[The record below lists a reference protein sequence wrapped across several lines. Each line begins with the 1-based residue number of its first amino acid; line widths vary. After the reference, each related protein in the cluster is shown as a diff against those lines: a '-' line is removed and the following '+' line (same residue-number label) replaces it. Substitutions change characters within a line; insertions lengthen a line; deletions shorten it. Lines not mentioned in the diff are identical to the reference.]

1 MLLCF
6 ILFYCLCKLRR
17 LLLCIAEGQ
26 LQLNLNHCY
35 AFSSSLAIFLI
46 QFIDMTSSVGNET
59 QITEESDT
67 VSSHS
72 AKSSQKKYTIWQRVY
87 NIITYTPK
95 RCRYDPDKPFEFSTP
110 LNLLFAFAGAF
121 TVANLYYSHPILNK
135 LADDFHVSQERVS
148 LIPTLAQA
156 GYGAGLL
163 FLCPLGDLFQRRPFV
178 LLLVWFTATSWIG
191 LCITDSF
198 PVFCF
203 LSFLTALT
211 TVTPQ
216 LMLPL
221 VGDLAPVHRRATALS
236 IVTSGLLLGLLIAR
250 LLSGVVTEYTS
261 WRNIYW
267 LAFAL
272 QYLILILLW
281 FFLPDYPSTN
291 PSGLNYFKMLWSI
304 IAMLFKHPILVQAC
318 LVGFCTSTTFTS
330 YWTTLTFLL
339 AGEPYNFSP
348 LYIGLF
354 ALVGIFAMCFGPP
367 YSRLVIDRFVPLF
380 SVIVGELICITGIS
394 IGTYT
399 GTFTIAGPIIQA
411 FMLDFGLQSTQ
422 IANRTAIYAIEPKAR
437 NRVNTAFM
445 VSVFIGQIVGT
456 SVGNTLY
463 AQGGWHK
470 SGSASVGFIG
480 AALCFCFAKGPWE
493 KGWVGW
499 RGGWGIR
506 KRDLGPKE
514 KGQHQEEDAEMAGN
528 TANDEGKDREKM
540 ADEMAA
546 EANES
551 GEPKGSPTEK
561 S

>member
-1 MLLCF
+1 
-6 ILFYCLCKLRR
+6 
-17 LLLCIAEGQ
+17 
-26 LQLNLNHCY
+26 
-35 AFSSSLAIFLI
+35 
-46 QFIDMTSSVGNET
+46 MTSSVEDGT
-59 QITEESDT
+59 KTPQESDT
-67 VSSHS
+67 ISSHS
-72 AKSSQKKYTIWQRVY
+72 VKSSQREITVWQRIY

-95 RCRYDPDKPFEFSTP
+95 RCRYDPEKPFEFSLP
-110 LNLLFAFAGAF
+110 LNLLFGFAGAF

-135 LADDFHVSQERVS
+135 LADDFNVSQERVS
-148 LIPTLAQA
+148 LIPTLAQT

-163 FLCPLGDLFQRRPFV
+163 FLCPLGDLFPRRPFV
-178 LLLVWFTATSWIG
+178 LILVWFTATSWIG
-191 LCITDSF
+191 LCITNSF
-198 PVFCF
+198 QVFAF

-216 LMLPL
+216 IMLPL

-236 IVTSGLLLGLLIAR
+236 IVVSGLLLGLLFAR

-261 WRNIYW
+261 WRNVYW

-281 FFLPDYPSTN
+281 LFLPNYPSTN
-291 PSGLNYFKMLWSI
+291 PKGLNYFKMLWSI
-304 IAMLFKHPILVQAC
+304 ITMLFKHPVLVQAC

-380 SVIVGELICITGIS
+380 SVIMGELICITGIS

-399 GTFTIAGPIIQA
+399 GTFTLAGPIIQA
-411 FMLDFGLQSTQ
+411 FMMDFGLQSTQ
-422 IANRTAIYAIEPKAR
+422 IANRMAIYAIEPKAR

-480 AALCFCFAKGPWE
+480 AALAFCFARGPWE

-499 RGGWGIR
+499 RGGWRIR
-506 KRDLGPKE
+506 SDPRPKE
-514 KGQHQEEDAEMAGN
+514 PGQQQEQDPETAGN
-528 TANDEGKDREKM
+528 TVDDEEGGREKM

-546 EANES
+546 EPIDSA
-551 GEPKGSPTEK
+551 EPKGSQTEK

>member
-1 MLLCF
+1 MLF
-6 ILFYCLCKLRR
+6 H
-17 LLLCIAEGQ
+17 AD
-26 LQLNLNHCY
+26 
-35 AFSSSLAIFLI
+35 SL
-46 QFIDMTSSVGNET
+46 
-59 QITEESDT
+59 T
-67 VSSHS
+67 V
-72 AKSSQKKYTIWQRVY
+72 
-87 NIITYTPK
+87 
-95 RCRYDPDKPFEFSTP
+95 
-110 LNLLFAFAGAF
+110 
-121 TVANLYYSHPILNK
+121 
-135 LADDFHVSQERVS
+135 
-148 LIPTLAQA
+148 
-156 GYGAGLL
+156 
-163 FLCPLGDLFQRRPFV
+163 
-178 LLLVWFTATSWIG
+178 
-191 LCITDSF
+191 
-198 PVFCF
+198 
-203 LSFLTALT
+203 
-211 TVTPQ
+211 
-216 LMLPL
+216 LPL

-236 IVTSGLLLGLLIAR
+236 IVVSGFLLGLLVAR

-272 QYLILILLW
+272 QYLIFILLW

-291 PSGLNYFKMLWSI
+291 PNGLNYFKMLWSI
-304 IAMLFKHPILVQAC
+304 ITMLFKHPVLVQVC

-354 ALVGIFAMCFGPP
+354 AFIGILAMFVGPP

-380 SVIVGELICITGIS
+380 SVILGELICITGIS

-399 GTFTIAGPIIQA
+399 GTFTLAGPIIQA
-411 FMLDFGLQSTQ
+411 FMLDIGMQTSQ
-422 IANRTAIYAIEPKAR
+422 IANRSAIYAIEPKAR

-480 AALCFCFAKGPWE
+480 AALCFCFARGPWE

-499 RGGWGIR
+499 SGGWGIR
-506 KRDLGPKE
+506 RRDLGPKE
-514 KGQHQEEDAEMAGN
+514 KDQQGNDADFTGN
-528 TANDEGKDREKM
+528 TPDDEESSREKM
-540 ADEMAA
+540 ADEMAS
-546 EANES
+546 EPTQGSQSS
-551 GEPKGSPTEK
+551 GSQVEK

>member
-1 MLLCF
+1 M
-6 ILFYCLCKLRR
+6 K
-17 LLLCIAEGQ
+17 
-26 LQLNLNHCY
+26 
-35 AFSSSLAIFLI
+35 
-46 QFIDMTSSVGNET
+46 V
-59 QITEESDT
+59 
-67 VSSHS
+67 
-72 AKSSQKKYTIWQRVY
+72 
-87 NIITYTPK
+87 
-95 RCRYDPDKPFEFSTP
+95 
-110 LNLLFAFAGAF
+110 
-121 TVANLYYSHPILNK
+121 
-135 LADDFHVSQERVS
+135 
-148 LIPTLAQA
+148 
-156 GYGAGLL
+156 
-163 FLCPLGDLFQRRPFV
+163 
-178 LLLVWFTATSWIG
+178 
-191 LCITDSF
+191 
-198 PVFCF
+198 
-203 LSFLTALT
+203 
-211 TVTPQ
+211 
-216 LMLPL
+216 LPL
-221 VGDLAPVHRRATALS
+221 VGDLAPAHRRASALS
-236 IVTSGLLLGLLIAR
+236 IVVSGLLLGLLIAR

-291 PSGLNYFKMLWSI
+291 PNGLNYFKMLWSI
-304 IAMLFKHPILVQAC
+304 IKMLFKHPILVQVC

-354 ALVGIFAMCFGPP
+354 ALIGILAMFFGPP

-380 SVIVGELICITGIS
+380 SVIIGEFICITGIA

-411 FMLDFGLQSTQ
+411 FMIDIGLQTSQ

-437 NRVNTAFM
+437 NRVNTAYM

-463 AQGGWHK
+463 AQGGWHR

-506 KRDLGPKE
+506 RRDLSPKE
-514 KGQHQEEDAEMAGN
+514 KGQQQEQDEETAGN
-528 TANDEGKDREKM
+528 AQDDKESGREKM

-546 EANES
+546 EAIGT
-551 GEPKGSPTEK
+551 GEPKGLETEK